1 VLAPLHS
8 ASWNSDFENKSV
20 AMIRDEIPSWDREET
35 ILTLL
40 IAAGDLFMWMVVDW
54 NLLLFMLFGRF
65 EIGLQHG

>member
-1 VLAPLHS
+1 
-8 ASWNSDFENKSV
+8 
-20 AMIRDEIPSWDREET
+20 MIRDEIPSWDREET